1 MGLIAVDTNRHPFD
15 VILFDLGGVLIELT
29 GSARLLEWAT
39 HLKSIDQLWQFWLTS
54 PIVRSFETG
63 RSTSEQF
70 ATTLI
75 AEMGLEVSAEQFLA
89 EFTGWPTHPY
99 PGSQALLKELAEHY
113 RLGCLANTNE
123 LHWKRISEEMGLLDL
138 FHVTLAS
145 HQIGVLK
152 PDQEAFLYS
161 VEKMRAEP
169 ERILFLDDNL
179 LNVQA
184 AQAVGMAAY
193 RVQGLAESVAK
204 LRELGIEQ
212 LRSF

>member
-1 MGLIAVDTNRHPFD
+1 MYMRPFD
-15 VILFDLGGVLIELT
+15 VLLFDLGGVLIELT
-29 GSARLLEWAT
+29 GSARLLEWT
-39 HLKSIDQLWQFWLTS
+39 PHIKSIESLWQFWLTS
-54 PIVRSFETG
+54 PTVRSFETG
-63 RSTSEQF
+63 RSTPEQF

-75 AEMGLEVSAEQFLA
+75 AEMSLEVSAEQFLT
-89 EFTGWPTHPY
+89 EFTGWPTRPY
-99 PGSQALLKELAEHY
+99 PGSQVLLKALSEYY

-145 HQIGVLK
+145 HKIGVLK
-152 PDQEAFLYS
+152 PDQEAFLYAA
-161 VEKMRAEP
+161 EKMRAAP

-184 AQAVGMAAY
+184 AQAVGMVAY

-204 LRELGIEQ
+204 LRELGIPC
-212 LRSF
+212 